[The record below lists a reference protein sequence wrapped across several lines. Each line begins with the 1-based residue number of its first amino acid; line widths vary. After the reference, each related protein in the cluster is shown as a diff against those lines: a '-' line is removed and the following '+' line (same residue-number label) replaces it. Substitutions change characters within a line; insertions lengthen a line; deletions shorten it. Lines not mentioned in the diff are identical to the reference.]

1 MKFVNRTLAA
11 LVALL
16 PGLLRAAD
24 ESPRPN
30 VILVISDDQGFGD
43 LGVHG
48 NPKLKTPN
56 LDRFAR
62 QSVELTQFYVC
73 PVCSPT
79 RSSLM
84 TGRYNYRTGVVDTYL
99 GRSIMYGAE
108 STLAEMLAAE
118 GYRTGIFGKWH
129 LGDNFPT
136 RAMDQGFQESLVLKG
151 GGIGQPSDPPGG
163 SSYLDPLLMHNGRL
177 EKTHGYCS
185 DVYVDAA
192 IQFIEQDRQKPF
204 FVYLPFNAP
213 HSPLEA
219 PAEEYAAYKREKLSA
234 DQFPQAGYPVR
245 KQMDEDDLAKLYA
258 MISNIDA
265 NFGRLMRKLD
275 ELRLADNTI
284 VIFLTDN
291 GPQQPRYNA
300 GLHGLKGSV
309 YEGGVHVPCFVRWP
323 KRLPAGEKRDVP
335 AAHVDLTPTL
345 LEACQV
351 EPPAKVR
358 FDGRSLLGVLSGESR
373 NWPDRTLFFQW
384 HRGDTP
390 EKYRNFAARGP
401 RWKLLQPRGA
411 GGEQLPDP
419 LPLELYDLAND
430 PYEEHNL
437 AAEHAEI
444 VADLKRQYEAW
455 FDEMRN
461 EREFALPPIEFG
473 APQENPVVLTRQ
485 DWRGPAAGW
494 KPNDV
499 GYWDLH
505 GGAAG
510 SYQVTLHFSPGAALA
525 QASLGGTTLE
535 AELAPDDEKCV
546 LAPFRLKPGRVR
558 LECFVEQ
565 AGARGGVLFAEIE
578 KLADAPPKK

>member
-1 MKFVNRTLAA
+1 MKLAVFTFSA
-11 LVALL
+11 LVAFL
-16 PGLLRAAD
+16 PGLLLAAD

-30 VILVISDDQGFGD
+30 VILVMSDDQGFGD

-56 LDRFAR
+56 LDRFAK

-79 RSSLM
+79 RASLM

-99 GRSIMYGAE
+99 GRSIMFAGE
-108 STLAEMLAAE
+108 TTLAEMLSAA

-129 LGDNFPT
+129 LGDNYPT

-151 GGIGQPSDPPGG
+151 GGISQPSDPPGG
-163 SSYLDPLLMHNGRL
+163 SSYLDPVLMHNGRL
-177 EKTHGYCS
+177 ETTQGYCS

-192 IQFIEQDRQKPF
+192 IKFIERDRQAPF

-219 PAEEYAAYKREKLSA
+219 PADEYDAYKQEDLSA
-234 DQFPQAGYPVR
+234 DQFPQTGYPVR
-245 KQMDEDDLAKLYA
+245 KQMDENDLAKLYA

-265 NFGRLMRKLD
+265 NFGRLMQKLD
-275 ELRLADNTI
+275 ELQLADNTI

-300 GLHGLKGSV
+300 GLHGLKASV
-309 YEGGVHVPCFVRWP
+309 YEGGIHVPCFIRWP
-323 KRLPAGEKRDVP
+323 KRLLAGEKVDLP
-335 AAHVDLTPTL
+335 GAHIDLTPTL
-345 LEACQV
+345 LEACRV
-351 EPPAKVR
+351 EPPAKVK
-358 FDGRSLLGVLSGESR
+358 FDGRSLLGVLTGESR
-373 NWPDRTLFFQW
+373 ERPERTLFFQW

-390 EKYRNFAARGP
+390 EKHRNFAARGP

-411 GGEQLPDP
+411 GGEKLPNP
-419 LPLELYDLAND
+419 LPLELYDLATD
-430 PYEEHNL
+430 PYEEHTL
-437 AAEHAEI
+437 AAEHPEI
-444 VADLKRQYEAW
+444 VADLKQQYEKW
-455 FDEMRN
+455 FDEMRS
-461 EREFALPPIEFG
+461 ERDFALPPISIG
-473 APQENPVVLTRQ
+473 TQHENPVVLTRQ

-494 KPNDV
+494 RPNDI

-505 GGAAG
+505 GTAPAT
-510 SYQVTLHFSPGAALA
+510 YRVTLRFAPGATLA

-535 AELAPDDEKCV
+535 AKLSPDDESCV
-546 LAPFRLKPGRVR
+546 LGPFKLKPGATR
-558 LECFVEQ
+558 LECFVIQ
-565 AGARGGVLFAEIE
+565 DGKHRGVQYAEVE
-578 KLADAPPKK
+578 KIQP

>member
-1 MKFVNRTLAA
+1 MKLAFRA
-11 LVALL
+11 VAAIAALL
-16 PGLLRAAD
+16 PGLLLAAD
-24 ESPRPN
+24 TSPRPN
-30 VILVISDDQGFGD
+30 VILVMSDDQGFGD

-48 NPKLKTPN
+48 NPKLMTPN

-79 RSSLM
+79 RSSLL

-99 GRSIMYGAE
+99 GRSIMFE
-108 STLAEMLAAE
+108 DETTLAEMLSAA

-129 LGDNFPT
+129 LGDNYPT

-151 GGIGQPSDPPGG
+151 GGIGQPSDPPDG
-163 SSYLDPLLMHNGRL
+163 SSYLDPVLMHNDRL
-177 EKTHGYCS
+177 EKTNGYCS

-192 IQFIEQDRQKPF
+192 IKFIEQDRQAPF

-219 PAEEYAAYKREKLSA
+219 PAEEYAAYKRENLSA
-234 DQFPQAGYPVR
+234 DQFPQTGYPVR
-245 KQMDEDDLAKLYA
+245 KQMDTDDLAKLYA
-258 MISNIDA
+258 MIANIDA

-275 ELRLADNTI
+275 ELQLADNTI

-309 YEGGVHVPCFVRWP
+309 YEGGIHVPCFVRWP
-323 KRLPAGEKRDVP
+323 KRLPAGEKVDLP
-335 AAHVDLTPTL
+335 AAHIDITPTL
-345 LEACQV
+345 LEACRV
-351 EPPAKVR
+351 EPPVKVK
-358 FDGRSLLGVLSGESR
+358 FDGRSLLGVLTGKSHEKPER
-373 NWPDRTLFFQW
+373 PLFFQW

-411 GGEQLPDP
+411 GGEKLPDP
-419 LPLELYDLAND
+419 LPWELYDLPND
-430 PYEEHNL
+430 PYEEHDL
-437 AAEHAEI
+437 AVEHPEI

-455 FDEMRN
+455 FDEMQK
-461 EREFALPPIEFG
+461 ERGFALPPIEIG
-473 APQENPVVLTRQ
+473 TQHENPVVLTRQ

-494 KPNDV
+494 KPNDI

-505 GGAAG
+505 GTAPAT
-510 SYQVTLHFSPGAALA
+510 YRVTLHFAPGATLA
-525 QASLGGTTLE
+525 EASLGGTTLVTM
-535 AELAPDDEKCV
+535 LSPDQESCA
-546 LAPFRLKPGRVR
+546 LGPFRLKPGATR
-558 LECFVEQ
+558 LECFVVQ
-565 AGARGGVLFAEIE
+565 HGKHRGVQYAEVE
-578 KLADAPPKK
+578 KIQP

>member
-1 MKFVNRTLAA
+1 MKLAA
-11 LVALL
+11 FTFAALAAFL
-16 PGLLRAAD
+16 PGLLLAAD

-30 VILVISDDQGFGD
+30 VILVMSDDQGFGD

-62 QSVELTQFYVC
+62 QSIELTQFYVC

-99 GRSIMYGAE
+99 GRSIMFEGE
-108 STLAEMLAAE
+108 TTLAEMLSAA

-129 LGDNFPT
+129 LGDNYPT

-163 SSYLDPLLMHNGRL
+163 GSYLDPLLMHNGRL
-177 EKTHGYCS
+177 EKMHGYCS
-185 DVYVDAA
+185 NVYVDAA
-192 IQFIEQDRQKPF
+192 IKFIEQDRQQPF

-219 PAEEYAAYKREKLSA
+219 PAEEYAAYKRENLSA
-234 DQFPQAGYPVR
+234 DQFPQTGYPVR
-245 KQMDEDDLAKLYA
+245 KQMDADDLAKLYA
-258 MISNIDA
+258 MIANIDA
-265 NFGRLMRKLD
+265 NFGRLMQKLD
-275 ELRLADNTI
+275 ELQLADNTI

-300 GLHGLKGSV
+300 GLHGLKASV
-309 YEGGVHVPCFVRWP
+309 YEGGIHVPCFIRWP
-323 KRLPAGEKRDVP
+323 QRLPAGEKVDLP
-335 AAHVDLTPTL
+335 AAHIDITPTL
-345 LEACQV
+345 LEACRV
-351 EPPAKVR
+351 EPRANIQ
-358 FDGRSLLGVLSGESR
+358 FDGRSLLGVLTGESR
-373 NWPDRTLFFQW
+373 ERPERTLFFQW

-401 RWKLLQPRGA
+401 RWKLLQPQGA
-411 GGEQLPDP
+411 PGTKLPDP
-419 LPLELYDLAND
+419 LPLELYDLSND

-437 AAEHAEI
+437 AAEHPEI
-444 VADLKRQYEAW
+444 VADLKRQYEDW
-455 FDEMRN
+455 FDAMQK
-461 EREFALPPIEFG
+461 ERGFALPPIEIG
-473 APQENPVVLTRQ
+473 QQQENPVVLTRQ

-494 KPNDV
+494 KPNDI

-505 GGAAG
+505 GTAPAT
-510 SYQVTLHFSPGAALA
+510 YRVTLHFAPGATLA

-535 AELAPDDEKCV
+535 AKLSPEDESCV
-546 LAPFRLKPGRVR
+546 LGPFHLKPGAARF
-558 LECFVEQ
+558 ECFVIQ
-565 AGARGGVLFAEIE
+565 DGKHRGLQYAEVE
-578 KLADAPPKK
+578 KLEP

>member
-1 MKFVNRTLAA
+1 MKLAVK
-11 LVALL
+11 VAAVIAAIL
-16 PGLLRAAD
+16 PHMLPAAE

-30 VILVISDDQGFGD
+30 VILVMSDDQGFGD

-56 LDRFAR
+56 LDRFAG
-62 QSVELTQFYVC
+62 QSVELTQFYVS

-79 RSSLM
+79 RSSLL

-99 GRSIMYGAE
+99 GRSIMYE
-108 STLAEMLAAE
+108 TEWTLAEMLAAE

-163 SSYLDPLLMHNGRL
+163 SSYLDSLLMHNGRL

-192 IQFIEQDRQKPF
+192 IKFIEQERRQPF

-219 PAEEYAAYKREKLSA
+219 PAEEYAAYKRENLSA
-234 DQFPQAGYPVR
+234 DQFPQTGYPVR
-245 KQMDEDDLAKLYA
+245 KPMDEDDLAKLYA

-265 NFGRLMRKLD
+265 NFGRLMQKLD
-275 ELRLADNTI
+275 ELKLADNTI

-309 YEGGVHVPCFVRWP
+309 YEGGIHVPCFVRWP

-335 AAHVDLTPTL
+335 AAHIDIMPTL
-345 LEACQV
+345 QEACCFFRPSNV
-351 EPPAKVR
+351 N
-358 FDGRSLLGVLSGESR
+358 FDGRSLLFVLAGKGKKLPE
-373 NWPDRTLFFQW
+373 RTLYFQW

-411 GGEQLPDP
+411 GGEQLPEP

-437 AAEHAEI
+437 AAEHPEI
-444 VADLKRQYEAW
+444 VAGLKRQYETW
-455 FDEMRN
+455 FDEMRK
-461 EREFALPPIEFG
+461 EREFLLLPIEIG
-473 APQENPVVLTRQ
+473 TRVENPVVLTRQ

-494 KPNDV
+494 KPNDI

-505 GGAAG
+505 SGAEG
-510 SYQVTLHFSPGAALA
+510 MYRVTLHFAAGATLA

-535 AELAPDDEKCV
+535 AKISPKDESCV
-546 LAPFRLKPGRVR
+546 LGPFRLKGGRER
-558 LECFVEQ
+558 LECFVSQ
-565 AGARGGVLFAEIE
+565 DGARRGVQYAEIE
-578 KLADAPPKK
+578 KLADSPPEK